1 MRLAASAIVACCGC
15 ARLPR
20 PEFQMRS
27 RTGER
32 WPRRVEAGIE
42 QLGIGPGLE
51 IIGARCSGD
60 WVGSRVT
67 KERGMKLLGSWHKT
81 GFWALAMFLAAA
93 LSGVLAPRAAAQDG
107 VVQGQILDV
116 AGKPWV
122 DLAIE
127 AVSDQGA
134 KSDTKT
140 DKDGNFLI
148 RGLRNGV
155 FTVLI
160 QLPAPNKPYEVK
172 VRVSGPDT
180 PKVNLNFKDVVAK
193 QGAEYAEAQKKV
205 DEEKQKFQGMK
216 AHFEAGVGFLNQAG
230 QAETELEAAKGAAGE
245 KDSNLHLVLARLGDA
260 YDAAGRNED
269 AANAYKQAIELKPT
283 AAYYNNLGGI
293 YGRAGKIAE
302 AMAAF
307 QKSAELD
314 PQNAAQAYR
323 NGGITLY
330 NVGKMKEAVEP
341 LKKATE
347 LDPKSAQAWYL
358 LAAALVGSMDY
369 KQVGSKLE
377 VIVQPGTVEA
387 YQKAAELDP
396 NGPYGQQAKQGLEAL
411 QQLAPGID
419 TKVKKKKS

>member
-1 MRLAASAIVACCGC
+1 
-15 ARLPR
+15 
-20 PEFQMRS
+20 
-27 RTGER
+27 
-32 WPRRVEAGIE
+32 
-42 QLGIGPGLE
+42 
-51 IIGARCSGD
+51 
-60 WVGSRVT
+60 
-67 KERGMKLLGSWHKT
+67 MKLLGSWHKT
-81 GFWALAMFLAAA
+81 GFWALAMVFVAA

-216 AHFEAGVGFLNQAG
+216 GHFDAGVGFLNQAG
-230 QAETELEAAKGAAGE
+230 QAKTDLGKATADQRDALRQQVKDFSEKAVTELEAAKTAAGE
-245 KDSNLHLVLARLGDA
+245 KDSNLNLILARLGDA
-260 YDAAGRNED
+260 YDAAGRSDD

-330 NVGKMKEAVEP
+330 NAGKMKEAVEP

-387 YQKAAELDP
+387 YQKAVELDP
-396 NGPYGQQAKQGLEAL
+396 NGTYGQQAKQGLEAL
-411 QQLAPGID
+411 QQIAPGID
-419 TKVKKKKS
+419 TKVKKKRS

>member
-1 MRLAASAIVACCGC
+1 
-15 ARLPR
+15 
-20 PEFQMRS
+20 
-27 RTGER
+27 
-32 WPRRVEAGIE
+32 
-42 QLGIGPGLE
+42 
-51 IIGARCSGD
+51 
-60 WVGSRVT
+60 
-67 KERGMKLLGSWHKT
+67 MKLFGSWHRT
-81 GFWALAMFLAAA
+81 GFWALTMLLAAT
-93 LSGVLAPRAAAQDG
+93 LSIVCAPRAAAQEG

-116 AGKPWV
+116 AGKPWA
-122 DLAIE
+122 DLGIE

-134 KSDTKT
+134 KADTKT
-140 DKDGNFLI
+140 DKDGNYLI

-155 FTVLI
+155 YTVLI

-172 VRVSGPDT
+172 VRVSGAET

-216 AHFEAGVGFLNQAG
+216 AHFDAGVGFLNQAG
-230 QAETELEAAKGAAGE
+230 QAKTDLGKATADQRDALRQQAKDFSEKAVTELEAAKTAAGE
-245 KDSNLHLVLARLGDA
+245 KDSNLHLILARLGDA
-260 YDAAGRNED
+260 YDAAGRSDD

-283 AAYYNNLGGI
+283 AAYYNNLGGV

-330 NVGKMKEAVEP
+330 NAGKMKEAVEP

-358 LAAALVGSMDY
+358 LGAALVGSMDY

-387 YQKAAELDP
+387 YQKAVELDP

-411 QQLAPGID
+411 QQIAPGID
-419 TKVKKKKS
+419 TKLKKKRS